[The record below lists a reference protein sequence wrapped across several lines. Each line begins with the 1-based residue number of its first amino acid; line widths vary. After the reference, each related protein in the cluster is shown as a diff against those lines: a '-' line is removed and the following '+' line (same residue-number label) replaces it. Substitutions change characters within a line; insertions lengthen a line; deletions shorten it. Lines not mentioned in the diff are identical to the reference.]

1 MQAVIA
7 LTKLS
12 YSEDPSE
19 LDEGE
24 PSILETILDAM
35 AYDTSSYAVYSCF
48 GLSVG

>member
-35 AYDTSSYAVYSCF
+35 AYDTSSYVTYPCF
-48 GLSVG
+48 GYTGG